1 MNPFMLPLVAVPAAI
16 TIYASIVKRRWA
28 RLGLLLVATVIFW
41 VILQLAVDWAF
52 SHPFDPNDGGPR
64 AFAFLFGWLFGLVLV
79 ITPVYWTSKGIQWIR
94 SRSRS

>member
-1 MNPFMLPLVAVPAAI
+1 MNPLMLPLVAVPAAI

>member
-1 MNPFMLPLVAVPAAI
+1 MNPFMLPLVVVPAAI
-16 TIYASIVKRRWA
+16 TVYASFVKRRWA
-28 RLGLLLVATVIFW
+28 RLGWLLVATAVFW

-79 ITPVYWTSKGIQWIR
+79 ITPVYWISKGIQWIR

>member
-1 MNPFMLPLVAVPAAI
+1 MNPFMIPLVVVPAAI

-28 RLGLLLVATVIFW
+28 RFSLLFVATAAFW
-41 VILQLAVDWAF
+41 VFLQLAVDWAF

-64 AFAFLFGWLFGLVLV
+64 AFAFLFGWLFGLVLI

-94 SRSRS
+94 STSRS